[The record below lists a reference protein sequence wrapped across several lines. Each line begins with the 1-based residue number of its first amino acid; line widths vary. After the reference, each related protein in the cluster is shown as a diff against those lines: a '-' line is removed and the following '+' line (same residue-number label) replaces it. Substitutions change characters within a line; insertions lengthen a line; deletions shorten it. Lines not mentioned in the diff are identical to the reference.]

1 MKLMHPLFSHPI
13 MFRENNIPVLTI
25 ENTAMFR
32 ELVFEL
38 IAQSESL
45 DGRFVLSHRD
55 QVLDCANCLHVIQDY
70 AHIHAPDK
78 KLQSR
83 LLTALV
89 QQAQE
94 ELAEEGFLLH
104 KQLQNYLGSLA
115 ALADYPVAYDESENL
130 TGLLKAMEFR
140 VDLQDLNAPEALAEH
155 IGLYHRL
162 LKNQCFVLIH
172 AKQFFTVKEL
182 QQLYTLA
189 QYQKWN
195 LLLVESSSC
204 KSRLYD
210 EAHTLFDTDLCEL
223 TLDHFEKF
231 E

>member
-1 MKLMHPLFSHPI
+1 
-13 MFRENNIPVLTI
+13 
-25 ENTAMFR
+25 
-32 ELVFEL
+32 
-38 IAQSESL
+38 
-45 DGRFVLSHRD
+45 
-55 QVLDCANCLHVIQDY
+55 
-70 AHIHAPDK
+70 
-78 KLQSR
+78 
-83 LLTALV
+83 
-89 QQAQE
+89 
-94 ELAEEGFLLH
+94 
-104 KQLQNYLGSLA
+104 LGSLA

-204 KSRLYD
+204 KARLDD
-210 EAHTLFDTDLCEL
+210 EAHTLFDADLCEL